1 MCGIIS
7 HCLYQLAI
15 QVCSGNYLKS
25 LEKTGVPEFTCR
37 DKIRWLDILKEFV
50 VQSQLLR
57 YRSSKTGHFLLI
69 TPRIRVANKAGVRRD
84 WIFFIFEKIL
94 FRSFLDIA
102 VY

>member
-1 MCGIIS
+1 MW
-7 HCLYQLAI
+7 
-15 QVCSGNYLKS
+15 GN
-25 LEKTGVPEFTCR
+25 
-37 DKIRWLDILKEFV
+37 KIRWLDMLKEFV

-57 YRSSKTGHFLLI
+57 YTSSKTEHFLLI
-69 TPRIRVANKAGVRRD
+69 TPRIRVANKTGVRRD